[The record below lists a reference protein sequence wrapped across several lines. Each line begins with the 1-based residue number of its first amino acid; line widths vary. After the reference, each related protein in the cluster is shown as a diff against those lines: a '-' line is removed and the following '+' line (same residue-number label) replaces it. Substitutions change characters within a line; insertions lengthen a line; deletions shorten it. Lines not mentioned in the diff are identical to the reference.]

1 MAAAPEGRFVSG
13 GTRTFRSLPDGTWV
27 EGVST
32 PPHSGLPGCQCL
44 DCGRVVAAAVKA
56 ALERVREEMNR
67 IRCEHDLH
75 LTTWAILWQRVAGIV
90 DGELARL
97 RPPEAG

>member
-56 ALERVREEMNR
+56 ALERVR
-67 IRCEHDLH
+67 D
-75 LTTWAILWQRVAGIV
+75 
-90 DGELARL
+90 RL
-97 RPPEAG
+97 RAHDEDAYEQMGYDDVIDAALAALAPEGTA